1 MGNMPVVDEIDVVTG
16 LPLFMLA
23 AVGPTSDIESIYNLL
38 RENPPAIQILSDID
52 QNSSPRSSTK
62 KRGRVEVVPHNDAKI
77 LKVGY

>member
-1 MGNMPVVDEIDVVTG
+1 MVNMPAVDEIDVLTD

-38 RENPPAIQILSDID
+38 RENPPAVQILSDID
-52 QNSSPRSSTK
+52 HNSSPRSAK
-62 KRGRVEVVPHNDAKI
+62 KRGRVEVVPDNDAKI